1 VKWLRTIKTNRGRLD
16 LGDLDI
22 VRRRFGRYLRPFW
35 KQMLVAMAA
44 TGGAV
49 LMNVASPW
57 PIKFVFDI
65 VLSDAMSDTTVG
77 RWFASVAPSP
87 TAALVVV
94 CGCILFIASGIAL
107 FSYVRDVLLAQT
119 GQQVVGQ
126 LRHDMFRHMQ
136 MLSPDVFETKR
147 TGDLLLRLTGDM
159 QMLRQMLVN
168 AWVTFGENALTI
180 VVTVAVMF
188 WLNPFLAMFA
198 VATIPAVVWSA
209 ARISKRIRKA
219 TKSQREKESNVASI
233 AHEVLGAIMVVQA
246 FNREKIE
253 LQRFSRQNRSSIRAG
268 VRTTRLEAKLFRTV
282 SLASAVGLCAVLY
295 FGVSAVLAGT
305 MTAGDLLVFV
315 AYVRA
320 LNKPIRKMTRL
331 AGQSAK
337 ATACGLRIAEILS
350 IQPNVKDSP
359 DSVEAEGIEGRVVL
373 DGVSFDYPDGTRAL
387 DDVSFSIEAKEC
399 VAIVGRSGAGKS
411 TIIKLL
417 SRFYD
422 VDRGAIRIDDLDIRE
437 IKVAS
442 LRNQFA
448 VVQQGTVVFGFSVA
462 ENIALGCEEVDIAEV
477 RKAAKS
483 AGADEFIR
491 ALPNGYRTVL
501 SERGTKL
508 SGGERQR
515 LALARAFLRKSP
527 ILILDEPGTGLDAG
541 LEHSTETDLVFEG
554 IERTRIV
561 ICHDFATMQRFDR
574 VIVLDNGRVV
584 ADGDHAS
591 LVQSSS
597 SYQKLYFAW
606 QSRQRGRSIQP
617 DDIDA
622 SESERLAC

>member
-1 VKWLRTIKTNRGRLD
+1 MKWPRAFRTNRGKLN
-16 LGDLDI
+16 LGEMDI
-22 VRRRFGRYLRPFW
+22 VRRRFARYLKPHW
-35 KQMLVAMAA
+35 KQMAIAMLA
-44 TGGAV
+44 TVGTV

-57 PIKFVFDI
+57 PIKFVFDL
-65 VLSDAMSDTTVG
+65 VLSDSMSDSTIG
-77 RWFASVAPSP
+77 RWFEAVAASP
-87 TAALVVV
+87 TAAMVVI
-94 CGCILFIASGIAL
+94 CACILLIAVGQSV

-119 GQQVVGQ
+119 GQQVVGR

-168 AWVTFGENALTI
+168 AWVTFGENVLTI

-188 WLNPFLAMFA
+188 WLNAYLAMFA
-198 VATIPAVVWSA
+198 VGTIPLVVLSA

-219 TKSQREKESNVASI
+219 TKSQREKESGVASV
-233 AHEVLGAIMVVQA
+233 AHEVLGAMMLVQA

-253 LQRFSRQNRSSIRAG
+253 LQRFSRQNRGSIRAG

-282 SLASAVGLCAVLY
+282 FLASAVGLCAVLY
-295 FGVSAVLAGT
+295 FGVQAVLAGT

-320 LNKPIRKMTRL
+320 LNKPIRKMARL

-350 IQPNVKDSP
+350 IQPRVRDAA
-359 DSVEAEGIEGRVVL
+359 DSVEATGIRGRVV
-373 DGVSFDYPDGTRAL
+373 FDNVGFAYPDGNEAL
-387 DDVSFSIEAKEC
+387 KNVSFVVEPNER

-411 TIIKLL
+411 TLIKLL

-422 VDRGAIRIDDLDIRE
+422 VDCGAILIDDLDIRQ
-437 IKVAS
+437 IKIAS

-448 VVQQGTVVFGFSVA
+448 VVQQGTVLFGFSVA
-462 ENIALGCEEVDIAEV
+462 ENIALGCDEIDTAAV
-477 RKAAKS
+477 RKAAKL
-483 AGADEFIR
+483 AGADDFIR
-491 ALPNGYRTVL
+491 QLPNGYRTIL

-515 LALARAFLRKSP
+515 LALARAFLRRTP

-541 LEHSTETDLVFEG
+541 LEHSTETHLIFDD

-561 ICHDFATMQRFDR
+561 ICHDFATMERFDR
-574 VIVLDNGRVV
+574 IIVIEDGRVV
-584 ADGDHAS
+584 ANGSHRELLRACP
-591 LVQSSS
+591 
-597 SYQKLYFAW
+597 SYQALDCAW
-606 QSRQRGRSIQP
+606 RKRQRGVATEAY
-617 DDIDA
+617 DIDA
-622 SESERLAC
+622 SKSKRLAC